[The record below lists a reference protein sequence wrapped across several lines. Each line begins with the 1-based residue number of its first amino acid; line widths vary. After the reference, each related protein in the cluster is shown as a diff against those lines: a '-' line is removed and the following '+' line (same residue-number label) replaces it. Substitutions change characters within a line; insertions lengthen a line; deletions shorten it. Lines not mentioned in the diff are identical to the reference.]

1 MPKARTTGDFGFPIC
16 HAVCDKLTWTHYR
29 TLITVENEAARQYY
43 FEEAIKSKWS
53 VRDLQ
58 RQRLEDIPH
67 LARPPKG
74 VNDDISSSKPAIV
87 RSFEGCFFGIL
98 SPRKRMT
105 NERQIDR

>member
-16 HAVCDKLTWTHYR
+16 HAVSGKLTWTHYR

-58 RQRLEDIPH
+58 RQIREDIPH
-67 LARPPKG
+67 TARPQKEASDATSQTRNWKG
-74 VNDDISSSKPAIV
+74 ACRFDSGIILQEMKDK
-87 RSFEGCFFGIL
+87 RKSFLWF
-98 SPRKRMT
+98 
-105 NERQIDR
+105 